1 MLEGLG
7 IVGEEW
13 KVETSFGISVESPWL
28 FVRYCV
34 GGLLDRPTEV
44 HTLWKD
50 RPKEGAGTRNQ
61 LRIGGTRN
69 NIRRKMVGRL
79 GGYNGLGDWR
89 SRIHSSLH

>member
-1 MLEGLG
+1 MLEGWG
-7 IVGEEW
+7 IFGEEW
-13 KVETSFGISVESPWL
+13 KVETSFGISVEIPWL
-28 FVRYCV
+28 FVRYYV
-34 GGLLDRPTEV
+34 GELLDRPTGAD
-44 HTLWKD
+44 TRSMN

-89 SRIHSSLH
+89 NRIH